1 METQKGGRI
10 TKRDIFH
17 GKIRKEY
24 YSYIFVYMFFFLLLL
39 VGVGVLCVCAAI
51 WGMKSNSMGERL
63 LIAGFGAIA
72 LVLAAVHL
80 FLELLVIRRFPKY
93 ERIRRA
99 LFNSDCYFTESN
111 SDEYYG
117 RNRRSDKAAFELV
130 GVFAEAEKG
139 MGSKRPARYTVYI
152 ALVIVMSV
160 LGLADLVVMPML
172 YEKGVALADLSD
184 GEFALCYFLVAIMCI
199 ALAIFFL
206 FRAFRVAITAP
217 LAQEQWRYELYNALV
232 GMAVRK
238 NNKKLK
244 FWYSTDRLDQIEDLV
259 KSASDHTELKLETRE
274 NKPVRFFVVDTANER
289 VVFTGRFV

>member
-1 METQKGGRI
+1 M
-10 TKRDIFH
+10 KRNIFH
-17 GKIRKEY
+17 GKIKKEY
-24 YSYIFVYMFFFLLLL
+24 FSYILVYMIFFLLLL
-39 VGVGVLCVCAAI
+39 VGVGVLCVCAAV
-51 WGMKSNSMGERL
+51 WGMRSNSMGERL
-63 LIAGFGAIA
+63 LIAAFGAIA
-72 LVLAAVHL
+72 LVLAAVYL

-99 LFNSDCYFTESN
+99 LFNSDRYFTESH

-117 RNRRSDKAAFELV
+117 RNRRRDQIAFDLV
-130 GVFAEAEKG
+130 GAFTEAEKG

-152 ALVIVMSV
+152 ALVIAMSA

-184 GEFALCYFLVAIMCI
+184 GEFALFYFSVAIMCI
-199 ALAIFFL
+199 ALAVFFL
-206 FRAFRVAITAP
+206 SRAFRVAITAP

-244 FWYSTDRLDQIEDLV
+244 FWYTTDRLDQIEDLV
-259 KSASDHTELKLETRE
+259 RSASDHTELKLETHGS
-274 NKPVRFFVVDTANER
+274 KPVRFFVVDTASGR
-289 VVFTGRFV
+289 VVFTGWFV

>member
-1 METQKGGRI
+1 M
-10 TKRDIFH
+10 KRDIFH
-17 GKIRKEY
+17 GKIKKEY
-24 YSYIFVYMFFFLLLL
+24 FSYILVYMIFFLLLL
-39 VGVGVLCVCAAI
+39 VGVGVLCVCAAV

-63 LIAGFGAIA
+63 LIAVFGVVA
-72 LVLAAVHL
+72 LVLAAVYL

-99 LFNSDCYFTESN
+99 LFNSDRYFTESH

-117 RNRRSDKAAFELV
+117 RDRRRDKIAFEMI
-130 GVFAEAEKG
+130 GVFTEAEKG

-172 YEKGVALADLSD
+172 YENGVALADLSD
-184 GEFALCYFLVAIMCI
+184 GEFALFYFFVAIMCI
-199 ALAIFFL
+199 ALAMFFL
-206 FRAFRVAITAP
+206 SRAFRVAIMAP
-217 LAQEQWRYELYNALV
+217 LEQDRWRYELYNALV

-244 FWYSTDRLDQIEDLV
+244 FWYSADQLDRIEDLV

-274 NKPVRFFVVDTANER
+274 NKPVRFFVVDTANGR

>member
-1 METQKGGRI
+1 M
-10 TKRDIFH
+10 KRDIFH
-17 GKIRKEY
+17 GKIKKEY
-24 YSYIFVYMFFFLLLL
+24 FSYILVYMIFFLLLL
-39 VGVGVLCVCAAI
+39 VGVGILCVCAAV

-63 LIAGFGAIA
+63 LIAVFGAVT
-72 LVLAAVHL
+72 LVLAVVYL

-99 LFNSDCYFTESN
+99 LFNSDRYFTESD

-117 RNRRSDKAAFELV
+117 RNRRRDRIAFELV

-172 YEKGVALADLSD
+172 YENGVALADLSD
-184 GEFALCYFLVAIMCI
+184 GEFALFYFFVAILCI
-199 ALAIFFL
+199 ALAMFFL
-206 FRAFRVAITAP
+206 SRAFRVAITAP
-217 LAQEQWRYELYNALV
+217 LEQDRWRYELYNALV

-244 FWYSTDRLDQIEDLV
+244 FWYSTDQLDQIEDLV
-259 KSASDHTELKLETRE
+259 RSASDHTELKLET
-274 NKPVRFFVVDTANER
+274 KGSKLVSFQVVDMSNGR
-289 VVFTGRFV
+289 VIFTGWLV

>member
-1 METQKGGRI
+1 M
-10 TKRDIFH
+10 KRDIFH
-17 GKIRKEY
+17 GKIKKEY
-24 YSYIFVYMFFFLLLL
+24 FSYILVYMIFFLLLL

-63 LIAGFGAIA
+63 LIAAFGAVA
-72 LVLAAVHL
+72 LVLAAVYL

-99 LFNSDCYFTESN
+99 LFNSDRYFTESN

-117 RNRRSDKAAFELV
+117 RNRRGDKAAFELV
-130 GVFAEAEKG
+130 GAFAEAEKG
-139 MGSKRPARYTVYI
+139 MGSKHSARYTVYV
-152 ALVIVMSV
+152 ALVIAMSV
-160 LGLADLVVMPML
+160 LGLADLAVMPML

-199 ALAIFFL
+199 ALAVFFL
-206 FRAFRVAITAP
+206 ARAFRVAITAP
-217 LAQEQWRYELYNALV
+217 LEQEQWRYELYNALV

-244 FWYSTDRLDQIEDLV
+244 FWYTTDQLDRIEDLV
-259 KSASDHTELKLETRE
+259 KSASDHTELKLETQG
-274 NKPVRFFVVDTANER
+274 NKPVRFFVVDTADGR
-289 VVFTGRFV
+289 VVFTGWFV

>member
-1 METQKGGRI
+1 
-10 TKRDIFH
+10 
-17 GKIRKEY
+17 
-24 YSYIFVYMFFFLLLL
+24 
-39 VGVGVLCVCAAI
+39 
-51 WGMKSNSMGERL
+51 MGERL
-63 LIAGFGAIA
+63 LIAAFGAIA
-72 LVLAAVHL
+72 LVLAAVYL

-99 LFNSDCYFTESN
+99 LFNSDRYFTESH

-117 RNRRSDKAAFELV
+117 RNRRRDQIAFEMV

-152 ALVIVMSV
+152 ALVIAMSV

-172 YEKGVALADLSD
+172 YENGVALADLSD

-206 FRAFRVAITAP
+206 FRALRVAITAP
-217 LAQEQWRYELYNALV
+217 LEQEQWRYELYNALV

-244 FWYSTDRLDQIEDLV
+244 FWYTSDRLDQIEDLV
-259 KSASDHTELKLETRE
+259 KSASDHTELKLETQG
-274 NKPVRFFVVDTANER
+274 NKPVRFFVVDTASGR
-289 VVFTGRFV
+289 VVFTGWFV

>member
-1 METQKGGRI
+1 M
-10 TKRDIFH
+10 KRDIFH
-17 GKIRKEY
+17 GKIKKEY
-24 YSYIFVYMFFFLLLL
+24 FSYILVYMIFFLLLL

-51 WGMKSNSMGERL
+51 WGMKSNSMEERL
-63 LIAGFGAIA
+63 LVAAFGAIA
-72 LVLAAVHL
+72 LVLAFVYL

-93 ERIRRA
+93 EKIRRA
-99 LFNSDCYFTESN
+99 LFNSDRYFTESN
-111 SDEYYG
+111 STEYYG
-117 RNRRSDKAAFELV
+117 RNRWRDKTAFELV

-139 MGSKRPARYTVYI
+139 MGGKRPARYTVYI

-184 GEFALCYFLVAIMCI
+184 GEFLLFYFSVAIMCI
-199 ALAIFFL
+199 ALAVFFL
-206 FRAFRVAITAP
+206 SRAFWVAITAP
-217 LAQEQWRYELYNALV
+217 VEQGRWRYELYNALV

-244 FWYSTDRLDQIEDLV
+244 FWYNTDQLDRIEDLV
-259 KSASDHTELKLETRE
+259 KSASDHVELKLETQGS
-274 NKPVRFFVVDTANER
+274 KLVAFFVVDTANGR

>member
-1 METQKGGRI
+1 M
-10 TKRDIFH
+10 KRNIFH
-17 GKIRKEY
+17 GKIKKEY
-24 YSYIFVYMFFFLLLL
+24 FSYILVYMIFFLLLL

-51 WGMKSNSMGERL
+51 WGMRSNSMGERL
-63 LIAGFGAIA
+63 LIAAFGAIA
-72 LVLAAVHL
+72 LVLAAVYL

-99 LFNSDCYFTESN
+99 LFNSDRYFTESH

-117 RNRRSDKAAFELV
+117 RNRRGDKAAFELV

-139 MGSKRPARYTVYI
+139 MGSKRPARYTVCI
-152 ALVIVMSV
+152 ALVIAMSA

-172 YEKGVALADLSD
+172 YENGVALADLSD
-184 GEFALCYFLVAIMCI
+184 GEFALFYFFVAIMCI
-199 ALAIFFL
+199 ALAVFFL
-206 FRAFRVAITAP
+206 SRAFQVAITAP

-244 FWYSTDRLDQIEDLV
+244 FWYSTDRLDRIEDLV
-259 KSASDHTELKLETRE
+259 KSASDHTELKLETHGS
-274 NKPVRFFVVDTANER
+274 KLVRFFVVDTADGR
-289 VVFTGRFV
+289 VVFTGWFV

>member
-1 METQKGGRI
+1 M
-10 TKRDIFH
+10 KRDIFH
-17 GKIRKEY
+17 GKIKKEY
-24 YSYIFVYMFFFLLLL
+24 FSYILVYMIFFLLLL

-51 WGMKSNSMGERL
+51 WGMKSNSMEERL
-63 LIAGFGAIA
+63 LVAAFGAIA
-72 LVLAAVHL
+72 LALAAVYL

-99 LFNSDCYFTESN
+99 LFNSDRYFTESH

-117 RNRRSDKAAFELV
+117 RNRRGDKAAFELV

-139 MGSKRPARYTVYI
+139 MGVKRPARYTVYI

-160 LGLADLVVMPML
+160 FGLADLVVLPML
-172 YEKGVALADLSD
+172 YENGVALADLSD
-184 GEFALCYFLVAIMCI
+184 GEFALFYFSVAIMCI
-199 ALAIFFL
+199 AFAIFFL

-217 LAQEQWRYELYNALV
+217 LEQDRWRYEVYNALV

-259 KSASDHTELKLETRE
+259 KSASDHTELKLETHG
-274 NKPVRFFVVDTANER
+274 NKPVRFFVVDTADGR
-289 VVFTGRFV
+289 VVFTGWFV

>member
-1 METQKGGRI
+1 M
-10 TKRDIFH
+10 KRDIFH

-24 YSYIFVYMFFFLLLL
+24 YSYILVYMIFFLLLL
-39 VGVGVLCVCAAI
+39 VGVGALCVCAAI

-63 LIAGFGAIA
+63 LIAAFGTVS
-72 LVLAAVHL
+72 LVLAFVYL

-93 ERIRRA
+93 EKIRRA
-99 LFNSDCYFTESN
+99 LFNSDRYFTESH

-117 RNRRSDKAAFELV
+117 RNRRGDKAAFELV

-160 LGLADLVVMPML
+160 LGLADLVAMPML

-184 GEFALCYFLVAIMCI
+184 GEFLLFYFSVAIMCI
-199 ALAIFFL
+199 ALAVFFL
-206 FRAFRVAITAP
+206 SRAFWVAITVP
-217 LAQEQWRYELYNALV
+217 VEQGRWKYELYIALV

-238 NNKKLK
+238 NNKKRK

-259 KSASDHTELKLETRE
+259 KSASDHTELKLETQG
-274 NKPVRFFVVDTANER
+274 NKPVRFFVVDTADGR
-289 VVFTGRFV
+289 VVFTGWFV